1 MVVRRLFDT
10 NTALYLLGDRLAE
23 PLASGEYF
31 VSVITEME
39 LLSYPSLEAQQEA
52 QIQSFLNKVTIV
64 NLNSEIKRFAIELRR
79 ARKLKLPDAIIVATA
94 MAIEAELLTNDQKL
108 QLIPRRNRENT
119 SAERA
124 FGVNLSHLLL

>member
-10 NTALYLLGDRLAE
+10 NTALYLLGGRLAE
-23 PLASGEYF
+23 PLVSGEYF

-64 NLNSEIKRFAIELRR
+64 NLNGEIKRFAIELRR

-108 QLIPRRNRENT
+108 QLIPGVIV
-119 SAERA
+119 RA
-124 FGVNLSHLLL
+124 LPLKEPLA